1 MQLVTRDMADQRD
14 KQAEAEARKRNCER
28 QGWSEERAFHAQS
41 RAALRTATPPLRTAR
56 PTRPRGPA
64 ASAAATR
71 QCSRR
76 VAPCLPPTRQHATL
90 TGDTDEHRR
99 VRTLLNSLG
108 PAGLLKRL
116 QEPGGAQA
124 VEEELLLRCLTI
136 EVGRRVLH
144 TSVPL
149 AGLGSSPRLAPT
161 EARGCVPLC
170 TRQVGLLPIDNGAE
184 PEPGVK
190 AKGRAFMRVRDLKT
204 SEVCLEWAAPGSTR
218 STDPSKQKEGGKL
231 SRKLHDEAE
240 A

>member
-1 MQLVTRDMADQRD
+1 M
-14 KQAEAEARKRNCER
+14 
-28 QGWSEERAFHAQS
+28 
-41 RAALRTATPPLRTAR
+41 
-56 PTRPRGPA
+56 
-64 ASAAATR
+64 
-71 QCSRR
+71 
-76 VAPCLPPTRQHATL
+76 
-90 TGDTDEHRR
+90 
-99 VRTLLNSLG
+99 RTLLNSLG
-108 PAGLLKRL
+108 PARLLKRL

-124 VEEELLLRCLTI
+124 MEEELLLRCLTI

-161 EARGCVPLC
+161 EARGCVPLR
-170 TRQVGLLPIDNGAE
+170 TRQVGLLPIDNGAD
-184 PEPGVK
+184 PEPGAK